1 VAPFVNAGVS
11 ELASTR
17 GAHVHVMASVVRSV
31 NKVNSK
37 CNRKL
42 YYRQSRHMK
51 HKWSVSN
58 G

>member
-51 HKWSVSN
+51 HKWSVS
-58 G
+58 